1 MLSRH
6 EPEGNALW
14 QFSLAFYAA
23 PGVANAMIA
32 LQDRDGL
39 DVNLILFALWLGLS
53 GHGRLDR
60 DALAAADRAV
70 SNVRDETV
78 GPLRA
83 LRRKLKNNPDPDIQ
97 RLREGVRALELA
109 AEKVVQSRLVCLAR
123 PGDSS
128 APRDAR
134 LADACANFALYL
146 GPTRVEVGEARFI
159 REALEGFP
167 GEH

>member
-6 EPEGNALW
+6 ELEGNALW
-14 QFSLAFYAA
+14 KFSVAFYAA
-23 PGVANAMIA
+23 PGVANALIA

-60 DALAAADRAV
+60 AAVAAAGRAV
-70 SNVRDETV
+70 SNIRNETV
-78 GPLRA
+78 KPLRA

-123 PGDSS
+123 PGDGS

-134 LADACANFALYL
+134 LADAFANFALYL
-146 GPTRVEVGEARFI
+146 GPTRVQVGEARLI